1 MNNLFSSNMLRG
13 GRALDPVQCPCPA
26 TTPARWHSFWL
37 ETTSY
42 KGTACIERCN
52 MFGIEHSGKS
62 LTREVFFLICD
73 DARNW
78 LLFESVLAKVAQP
91 LWPSPLATSRRILL
105 GDVLHSTQQTF
116 QALKRAGILMS
127 PLVSSSFAV
136 DPVRPM
142 IFGLHPREIAAAA

>member
-78 LLFESVLAKVAQP
+78 LF
-91 LWPSPLATSRRILL
+91 LL